1 MGLPR
6 FIGKVER
13 EEFIIEGEEYHHAK
27 VRRVRERQQ
36 IEINDL
42 KGNIYRGEVI
52 QITKKYIK
60 GKVLHKIEVEE
71 NPIEVELFLGIPNRP
86 SKVDELMEAITELG
100 VKRFIPVIT
109 KNTAV
114 KEKDI
119 LKKIPKWE
127 KISLNSIKQCGRL
140 FPVEI
145 KEPVSLEGI
154 ETEAERKVLFY
165 EKEKERKLEVGV
177 KCKKVAVIVGP
188 EGGFTEEEVKLL
200 IKKGFTPYTLGNY
213 ILRMETAV
221 ITAICQVNFSCR

>member
-1 MGLPR
+1 VGFPR
-6 FIGKVER
+6 FIGQVQDGK
-13 EEFIIEGEEYHHAK
+13 FIIEGDEYHHAK
-27 VRRVRERQQ
+27 VRRVREGHK

-52 QITKKYIK
+52 EITKKEIK
-60 GKVLHKIEVEE
+60 GSVLHKIEAKE
-71 NPIEVELFLGIPNRP
+71 NPIEIELFLGVPNRL
-86 SKVDELMEAITELG
+86 SKIDELMEAITELG

-119 LKKIPKWE
+119 RKKIPKWE

-145 KEPVSLEGI
+145 KEPIYLKEI
-154 ETEAERKVLFY
+154 ETEAGRKVLFY
-165 EKEKERKLEVGV
+165 EKEKERRLEVGV
-177 KCKKVAVIVGP
+177 KCKKIAVVVGP
-188 EGGFTEEEVKLL
+188 EGGFTEGEVKLL
-200 IKKGFTPYTLGNY
+200 LKKGFTPYTLGNY

-221 ITAICQVNFSCR
+221 ITAICQVKI

>member
-6 FIGKVER
+6 FIGKVEGDG
-13 EEFIIEGEEYHHAK
+13 FFIEGEEYHHAK
-27 VRRVRERQQ
+27 VRRVREGQE

-42 KGNIYRGEVI
+42 QGNIYRGKVT
-52 QITKKYIK
+52 QITKKFLK
-60 GKVLHKIEVEE
+60 GKILHRIEIEE
-71 NPIEVELFLGIPNRP
+71 TPIEIELFLGVPNRP
-86 SKVDELMEAITELG
+86 SKIDELIEAITELG

-114 KEKDI
+114 KEKDV

-145 KEPVSLEGI
+145 KEPVHLKDI
-154 ETEAERKVLFY
+154 ETDAEKKILFY
-165 EKEKERKLEVGV
+165 EKERKRRLETGI

-200 IKKGFTPYTLGNY
+200 EEKGFKPYTLGNY

-221 ITAICQVNFSCR
+221 ISAICQVNFSCR